1 MSPASYEPTPTS
13 GDAQST
19 TYAGGRAEKLLYP
32 GAQIS
37 EATGKL
43 LIQSLAMKH
52 GLTKAAL
59 ADILQLVRLHM
70 PADCAPASY
79 KSVHRFYSESNLS
92 SAKEHKIC
100 MDCGEIV
107 DNVAVPDG
115 CPHSHC
121 VSFYEL
127 PLDTLIQA
135 MFLGKVANCAM
146 QIATVFEQCA
156 IHR

>member
-1 MSPASYEPTPTS
+1 
-13 GDAQST
+13 
-19 TYAGGRAEKLLYP
+19 
-32 GAQIS
+32 
-37 EATGKL
+37 
-43 LIQSLAMKH
+43 
-52 GLTKAAL
+52 
-59 ADILQLVRLHM
+59 
-70 PADCAPASY
+70 
-79 KSVHRFYSESNLS
+79 
-92 SAKEHKIC
+92 

-127 PLDTLIQA
+127 ALDTQIQA
-135 MFLGKVANCAM
+135 MVSNCAM